1 MLVYYKYFHAK
12 KLGSS
17 MEGVELHNKAAAAA
31 AAAAASHRHED
42 PQQLGSGSGNKLSS
56 PHHQRNDPSIH
67 PHAGIYHCPNYFRYN
82 LLVRIGN

>member
-42 PQQLGSGSGNKLSS
+42 PQHLGSGSGNKLSS
-56 PHHQRNDPSIH
+56 HHHQRNDPSIH
-67 PHAGIYHCPNYFRYN
+67 PHAGITIAQIIFVDN
-82 LLVRIGN
+82 LL